1 MEHPKDFAVG
11 AIFITEMAKG
21 LYDNYL
27 DRIESAIKSRRFA
40 IANSVKQGDTARLI
54 PTISPKYLANQQ
66 VRVLGRPG
74 KNFLVE
80 LVDKSVGG
88 RYADSPFTVQP
99 SFLVFNGAA
108 PSQQDLDDLE
118 DADDDLPGG
127 YTIRDFKVGDKV
139 ITGDIHPYYIAHQ
152 KGYVAAKRRVKVLV
166 KFDNPPVGTRF
177 EGGVVMRPS
186 RLIKR

>member
-1 MEHPKDFAVG
+1 MDFIVEIRQG
-11 AIFITEMAKG
+11 VH
-21 LYDNYL
+21 DSSL
-27 DRIESAIKSRRFA
+27 DKIESAIKSRRFA
-40 IANSVKQGDTARLI
+40 IANSIKPGDTARLI
-54 PTISPKYLANQQ
+54 ASISPKYLANQE
-66 VRVLGRPG
+66 VVV
-74 KNFLVE
+74 KNRLNSNFVVE

-88 RYADSPFTVQP
+88 RYANGPFTVQP
-99 SFLVFNGAA
+99 SFLILNGSA

-139 ITGDIHPYYIAHQ
+139 ITGDIHPHYIAHQ